1 MSNELGEIYGTVK
14 HGKSCIILD
23 SNTIDVSGN
32 LTTQGHI
39 QFIHSNYQIAGADP
53 NGILTRLDNL
63 DNSLNT
69 LLISDTDASFNNVN
83 ITGNVGIGTTTPYE
97 KLHVDGNILASG
109 NITAYSDIRFKKN
122 ILTITS
128 PLKKICSMRGIEYT
142 RIESEEKEIGVIAQ
156 EVEKIVPELVKIT
169 NIKDNNDSSE
179 LQNIRS
185 MKYGNCVGLLIE
197 GIKEQQMQ
205 IEDLKKKIIKI
216 KKLN

>member
-14 HGKSCIILD
+14 HGKSCIILN

-39 QFIHSNYQIAGADP
+39 QFLNTNHQIAYADP
-53 NGILTRLDNL
+53 NGILNRLDNL

-69 LLISDTDASFNNVN
+69 LLTTNNDASFNNVD
-83 ITGNVGIGTTTPYE
+83 ISGNVGIGTNTPTE

-109 NITAYSDIRFKKN
+109 NITAYSDIRYKKN
-122 ILTITS
+122 IETITS
-128 PLKKICSMRGIEYT
+128 PLKKICAMRGIEYT
-142 RIESEEKEIGVIAQ
+142 RIETEEKEIGVIAQ

-169 NIKDNNDSSE
+169 DIKDNNTSTE
-179 LQNIRS
+179 LKNIRS

-197 GIKEQQMQ
+197 AIKEQQMQ
-205 IEDLKKKIIKI
+205 IEELKKEIFKM